1 MNYVDGIWNCGCG
14 AMNAA
19 YRIECGKCNKLKQIS
34 NSKFLKKMNE
44 QILVNMLIAL
54 QIEEPND
61 MEFGSKVRM
70 LLRKYKETHQ

>member
-19 YRIECGKCNKLKQIS
+19 YRIECGKCMKTR
-34 NSKFLKKMNE
+34 KMNE

-61 MEFGSKVRM
+61 MEFGGKVRM
-70 LLRKYKETHQ
+70 LLRKYKEGLGN

>member
-19 YRIECGKCNKLKQIS
+19 YRIECGKCNKLK
-34 NSKFLKKMNE
+34 KMNE

-61 MEFGSKVRM
+61 MEFGGKVRM
-70 LLRKYKETHQ
+70 LLRKYKEGLGN